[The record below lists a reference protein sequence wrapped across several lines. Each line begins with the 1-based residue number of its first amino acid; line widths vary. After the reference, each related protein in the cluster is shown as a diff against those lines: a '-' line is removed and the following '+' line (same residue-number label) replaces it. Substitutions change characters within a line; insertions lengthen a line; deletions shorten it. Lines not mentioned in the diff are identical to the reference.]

1 MTKKQKI
8 DYRIVVTGLVCI
20 TALELY
26 SLNQGMNGTLLKTVL
41 VAIALAI
48 GITIPT
54 PKLK

>member
-26 SLNQGMNGTLLKTVL
+26 ALNQGMNGTLLKTVL